1 MDEIKINCPFCDTPL
16 KAVHRPALK
25 RELKKTTW
33 GGNKPAITRDAEI
46 LIVMGDCPKC
56 GKSKKE
62 IELALKQGKEPSNEE
77 VVRRLREAGLDP
89 SKLK

>member
-1 MDEIKINCPFCDTPL
+1 MDEIKINCPFCGTPI
-16 KAVHRPALK
+16 KAMHKPSLI

-46 LIVMGDCPKC
+46 LIIMEDCPKC

-62 IELALKQGKEPSNEE
+62 IQKRLKEGKEVPREE
-77 VVRRLREAGLDP
+77 VLKRLIEAGLDP
-89 SKLK
+89 TKLK